1 MFHALLENT
10 VQPQVFLFLLE
21 HAQLVISVFK
31 VQLLQLQLAALMQID
46 VQLAIIVL
54 QELQSK
60 FLVILEVIVQQ
71 LV

>member
-1 MFHALLENT
+1 

>member
-1 MFHALLENT
+1 M
-10 VQPQVFLFLLE
+10 QPQVFLFLLE